1 MLSDNMA
8 GKPLPLT
15 KRHPT
20 SRRPPPPPPP
30 LPPLDWEAHA
40 RAGRLADAIAAYVAR
55 MDWTTFVE
63 LEQRLA
69 PYFEVE
75 GNASIEL
82 AIANTFVWTGMSEP
96 FAEAVLQLIDE
107 GRLHLHPATSL
118 TYVLD
123 GGVLRLPVAKS
134 PPPGGYARPRWL
146 PVLLR
151 VVPIDNATGNQI
163 GLLKRRAAVR

>member
-1 MLSDNMA
+1 MKTITNPPGLLLGHA
-8 GKPLPLT
+8 
-15 KRHPT
+15 PT
-20 SRRPPPPPPP
+20 
-30 LPPLDWEAHA
+30 LAWEDFA

-69 PYFEVE
+69 PYFEIE
-75 GNASIEL
+75 GNASIES
-82 AIANTFVWTGMSEP
+82 APNTFIWTGMSEP
-96 FAEAVLQLIDE
+96 FAEAMLQLIDE

-123 GGVLRLPVAKS
+123 GGALRLPVAKR

-163 GLLKRRAAVR
+163 ELLKRRPAVR